1 MAKDMVNVYRGELI
15 ESIHQGDVAVV
26 NDKGDLLAE
35 FGNSEMITYW
45 RSAAKPVQALPVV
58 SSGAA
63 DKYNL
68 TDKELAIMCAS
79 HSGEDQHV
87 EVVRGILEK
96 IGLKESDLNCGTHP
110 PLNKKTAKR
119 LCEEG
124 KEPPLIRNNCS
135 GKHAGMLTMCQYN
148 GWDLEDYPEI
158 DHPLQQYLLD
168 VISEITKYPREKIYT
183 GVDGCGVVVFGMP
196 LKNMALAYARLT
208 NPKSLPEK
216 YREAAIR
223 ITRSME
229 KYPELIGGTKR
240 FNTELLK
247 VGNSEFFAKSGAQA
261 VFCVGHVE
269 KNIGL
274 ALKVKDGNS
283 RGVKPATIE
292 AMKQLDLLSK
302 KQLEKLQ
309 NYHEYIIKNH
319 HGAKVGKAVADF
331 KLNINK

>member
-15 ESIHQGDVAVV
+15 ESIHQGDIAVM

-35 FGNSEMITYW
+35 FGDSEMITYW
-45 RSAAKPVQALPVV
+45 RSSAKPVQALPVV

-68 TDKELAIMCAS
+68 TDKELAVMCAS

-87 EVVRGILEK
+87 EVVRSILKK

-110 PLNKKTAKR
+110 PFHKKTARRIWK
-119 LCEEG
+119 EG
-124 KEPPLIRNNCS
+124 KKPSLIRNNCS

-148 GWDLEDYPEI
+148 DWDLEDYQKMG
-158 DHPLQQYLLD
+158 HPLQKNLLN
-168 VISEITKYPREKIYT
+168 VISEITEYPEEKIYT
-183 GVDGCGVVVFGMP
+183 GVDGCGVVVYGLP
-196 LKNMALAYARLT
+196 LKNMAFAFARLT

-240 FNTELLK
+240 FNSELVE
-247 VGNSEFFAKSGAQA
+247 VGKGEFFAKSGAQA
-261 VFCVGHVE
+261 VFCVGHEE

-274 ALKVKDGNS
+274 ALKIRDGSS
-283 RGVKPATIE
+283 RGVKPAVVE
-292 AMKQLDLLSK
+292 AMEQLDLLSK
-302 KQLEKLQ
+302 KQLELLQ
-309 NYHEYIIKNH
+309 NYHEYIIENH
-319 HGAKVGKAVADF
+319 HDVKVGQAVADF
-331 KLNINK
+331 TLNKK